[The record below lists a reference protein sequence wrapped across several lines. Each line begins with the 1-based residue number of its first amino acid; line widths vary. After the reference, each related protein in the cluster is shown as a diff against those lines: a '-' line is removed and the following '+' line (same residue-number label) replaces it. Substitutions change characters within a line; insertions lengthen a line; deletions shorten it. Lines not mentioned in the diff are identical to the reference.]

1 MLQQQDQQSVPN
13 VMKEV
18 LPTKKVVMS
27 VSLALLELIL

>member
-1 MLQQQDQQSVPN
+1 MLQQQDQQFVPN

-27 VSLALLELIL
+27 VPHALLDHIL